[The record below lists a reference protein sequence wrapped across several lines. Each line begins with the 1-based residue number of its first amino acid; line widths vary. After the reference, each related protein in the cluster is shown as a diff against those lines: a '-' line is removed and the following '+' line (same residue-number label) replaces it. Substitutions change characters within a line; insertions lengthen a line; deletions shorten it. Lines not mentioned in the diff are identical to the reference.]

1 MPPGT
6 PLIVLGETRTCLL
19 PSAVALDRPAAGEF
33 LGLIP
38 GRSVWWR
45 ERPGTLAISPSL
57 AVGVDCLL
65 ALRPEP
71 ARVVGTVATNLR
83 LAGGRVLQSS
93 ASTAVL
99 RAAERRRRP
108 WPHYLHRKGT
118 VEVIDSIPERGVASP
133 MLEDGFLGGTR
144 HGDILDLGSISE
156 RLLAGARSHPLLDQR
171 PPVRVGATRLRWTA
185 RIGGNTGPSI
195 SMSLDDDTTRSVRL
209 VIRDE
214 AGIEDAQRFCEDLA
228 AHDWLLTVLTAL
240 LAEADRFGAAS
251 RDQLEILSP
260 ALVHLTGLW
269 MPGAHTPASMRTL
282 WKELQ
287 TDPGFTRQWNILAA
301 RIRDGIAV
309 STLEF
314 LRQRAL
320 EFDR

>member
-1 MPPGT
+1 MPSGT

-19 PSAVALDRPAAGEF
+19 PSAIALARLEAREF
-33 LGLIP
+33 LSLIP

-57 AVGVDCLL
+57 AVGVDCRL

-71 ARVVGTVATNLR
+71 AHIVGTVATNLR
-83 LAGGRVLQSS
+83 LAGGRILQSS
-93 ASTAVL
+93 ARTAVL
-99 RAAERRRRP
+99 RAEERRRRP
-108 WPHYLHRKGT
+108 WSHYLRRKGT
-118 VEVIDSIPERGVASP
+118 VEVINSIPERAVASP
-133 MLEDGFLGGTR
+133 ALEDGFLDGTR
-144 HGDILDLGSISE
+144 GEDILDLGSISE
-156 RLLAGARSHPLLDQR
+156 RLLTGARSHPLLDQR

-185 RIGGNTGPSI
+185 RIGGNTGPSM

-228 AHDWLLTVLTAL
+228 AHDWLLTVLTTVL
-240 LAEADRFGAAS
+240 SDADRFSTAS
-251 RDQLEILSP
+251 RDQLELLSP

-269 MPGAHTPASMRTL
+269 MPGARTPAAMRTL

-287 TDPGFTRQWNILAA
+287 TDPGFTRQWNTQAA

-309 STLEF
+309 ATLEF

-320 EFDR
+320 QFDQ